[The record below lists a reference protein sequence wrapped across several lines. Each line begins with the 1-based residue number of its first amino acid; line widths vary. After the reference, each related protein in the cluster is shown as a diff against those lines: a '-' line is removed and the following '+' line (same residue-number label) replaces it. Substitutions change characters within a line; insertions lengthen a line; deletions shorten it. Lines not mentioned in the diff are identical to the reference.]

1 MLFMLFTPVK
11 TRLRIR
17 IKKKKKKLF
26 SLFSTVG
33 YYERN
38 KSKANYHG
46 GNQYNSQGTEQEF
59 KKITKQQMYSGETT
73 SKGDTGAGT
82 LTRSPKGSLAT

>member
-1 MLFMLFTPVK
+1 MSFCGTKPSIG
-11 TRLRIR
+11 RIKR
-17 IKKKKKKLF
+17 IKQDAVHAIYSSKDQVMNQNKKKKKKNLF

-46 GNQYNSQGTEQEF
+46 GNQYNSQGTE
-59 KKITKQQMYSGETT
+59 
-73 SKGDTGAGT
+73 
-82 LTRSPKGSLAT
+82 

>member
-1 MLFMLFTPVK
+1 MNQN
-11 TRLRIR
+11 
-17 IKKKKKKLF
+17 KKKTI

-38 KSKANYHG
+38 KSKTNYHG

-73 SKGDTGAGT
+73 SKGDIGAGT